1 MAINN
6 KFVTSFSELY
16 LGGPVQN
23 DNSVGGVDAEDVVTW
38 FVKPDE
44 LATTPESVELKSTG
58 SQTTLAVDEIG
69 HLKSEKFGNVY
80 FKNKTGAS
88 MLVGG
93 TTGSGETEVIHS
105 VEIAALFALGLTLE
119 WAKVPLVA
127 EIGSISNES
136 TVIDVPEFGERFK
149 GKLRGQLDGGQLDTT
164 IYWAPRELNH
174 VLIRELAQTGVG
186 IGAGIKWK
194 PNDVGTDAEL
204 VVFNSFCSSFGID
217 TAFDDVAKA
226 NTTLVVDGSES
237 FGSI

>member
-23 DNSVGGVDAEDVVTW
+23 NNPVGGVDAEDVVTW
-38 FVKPDE
+38 FTKPTGTTA
-44 LATTPESVELKSTG
+44 ATASASVADDAVIHIVSTLFDKVFFKNNTG
-58 SQTTLAVDEIG
+58 SSITL
-69 HLKSEKFGNVY
+69 
-80 FKNKTGAS
+80 
-88 MLVGG
+88 
-93 TTGSGETEVIHS
+93 GSTVT
-105 VEIAALFALGLTLE
+105 IADLLAAGLDLE

-164 IYWAPRELNH
+164 IYWAPREINH
-174 VLIRELAQTGVG
+174 VLVRELAQTGVG
-186 IGAGIKWK
+186 IGAGIKWR